1 MWYKRQV
8 KGWRTH
14 WKEKWPA
21 IIGAAYAARISLIAA
36 GFYRTPFIGDVEG
49 MHARGRAFLYFIFAA
64 AAAEVEIDVL
74 TGESQILRA
83 DILYDAGHSLNPCLD
98 VGQIEGGFV
107 QGSGLMTTEQLMYE
121 NDGRLYS
128 DGTWE
133 YKPPT
138 SKSIPIDFRVT
149 ISRGGRP
156 TEDDAAVAGSRAL
169 GEPPFVLSTSVFFAI
184 KQAIMAARRDQGD
197 ATWFTMPAPAT
208 VGRIREHCRVAR
220 GQMRL

>member
-1 MWYKRQV
+1 M
-8 KGWRTH
+8 
-14 WKEKWPA
+14 
-21 IIGAAYAARISLIAA
+21 
-36 GFYRTPFIGDVEG
+36 EG
-49 MHARGRAFLYFIFAA
+49 IHSQGRAFLYFIFA

-98 VGQIEGGFV
+98 VGPIEGGFV
-107 QGSGLMTTEQLMYE
+107 QGAGLMTTEQLMYE
-121 NDGRLYS
+121 ADGRLYS

-156 TEDDAAVAGSRAL
+156 NKDDAAVAGSRAL

-184 KQAIMAARRDQGD
+184 KQAIMAARRDGGD
-197 ATWFTMPAPAT
+197 DSWFTMPAPAT
-208 VGRIREHCRVAR
+208 VGRIREHCRVER